1 MPGVYSLSTTVDI
14 AFILPKLH
22 PKKSTKKRLNFSN
35 SIFCSMR
42 KTEQLFIIFF
52 HLSFLEVLHKSVL
65 LSIVKVPYKSVQL
78 SIINCR
84 HLSYPNVL
92 YKSVLLSS
100 RNAVLCNLTSL
111 IILKSV
117 FLLCSIMLSF
127 RLACKIKKRIK
138 PNAVN

>member
-14 AFILPKLH
+14 TFILPKLH
-22 PKKSTKKRLNFSN
+22 PKKSTKKQLNFLN

-42 KTEQLFIIFF
+42 KTATFHLFF
-52 HLSFLEVLHKSVL
+52 HLSFPEVLYKSVL
-65 LSIVKVPYKSVQL
+65 LSIVKVPYKSVL
-78 SIINCR
+78 LCIINCR

-100 RNAVLCNLTSL
+100 KNAVLCNLTSL
-111 IILKSV
+111 IILKSA

>member
-22 PKKSTKKRLNFSN
+22 PKKSTKKQLNFSN

-52 HLSFLEVLHKSVL
+52 HLSFLEVLYKSVL
-65 LSIVKVPYKSVQL
+65 LSIVKVPYKSVLL
-78 SIINCR
+78 SINCR

-100 RNAVLCNLTSL
+100 KNAVLCNLTSL
-111 IILKSV
+111 IILKSL

-127 RLACKIKKRIK
+127 RLTCKIKKK
-138 PNAVN
+138 D

>member
-22 PKKSTKKRLNFSN
+22 PKKSTKKQLNFSN

-42 KTEQLFIIFF
+42 KTEQLFIFF
-52 HLSFLEVLHKSVL
+52 HLSFLEVLYKSVL
-65 LSIVKVPYKSVQL
+65 LSIVKVPYKSVLL

-100 RNAVLCNLTSL
+100 KNAVLCNLTSL
-111 IILKSV
+111 TILKSV

-127 RLACKIKKRIK
+127 RLICKIKKK
-138 PNAVN
+138 D

>member
-14 AFILPKLH
+14 IFILPKLH
-22 PKKSTKKRLNFSN
+22 PKKSTKKQLNFSN

-42 KTEQLFIIFF
+42 KTATFHHFF
-52 HLSFLEVLHKSVL
+52 HLSFPEVPYKSVL
-65 LSIVKVPYKSVQL
+65 LSIVKVPYKSVLL

-84 HLSYPNVL
+84 HLSYPDVL

-100 RNAVLCNLTSL
+100 KNAVLCNLTSL
-111 IILKSV
+111 IILKSA
-117 FLLCSIMLSF
+117 FLVCSIMLSF